1 VCSTRS
7 TRRCVHALVDRDD
20 VSCCHREL
28 LDACCQGGPLNS
40 SKHLRCV
47 RDALGF
53 TRCTVVVARSG
64 GLCPGGTRMT
74 RELAA
79 SHCPHPPHPVLCLPF
94 LWLPPQAMVLHSTL
108 EERRKSAGLKDCT
121 FSPAINPDKCASLCF
136 LVLPLCSR
144 SPASLLLP

>member
-1 VCSTRS
+1 
-7 TRRCVHALVDRDD
+7 
-20 VSCCHREL
+20 
-28 LDACCQGGPLNS
+28 
-40 SKHLRCV
+40 
-47 RDALGF
+47 
-53 TRCTVVVARSG
+53 
-64 GLCPGGTRMT
+64 MT

-79 SHCPHPPHPVLCLPF
+79 SHRPPPTPLCSACPPFPVLCLPY